1 MDEWDTHF
9 NLDIPEEKGRK
20 LIVSELFTT
29 EEGTSF
35 LAPSMIR
42 DFFSLPIPYDLNAR
56 AFLESTAKRW
66 KVMGNWTVFM
76 GGLTPVP
83 PAL

>member
-1 MDEWDTHF
+1 MRWDTQF
-9 NLDIPEEKGRK
+9 NLDILEEKGRK
-20 LIVSELFTT
+20 PIVSEFFTT

-56 AFLESTAKRW
+56 AFLESTARCR
-66 KVMGNWTVFM
+66 KVKGNWTAFM